1 MNDQDRRKKR
11 ALIAFE
17 IFVFGSLLA
26 MFLIQLHMLSVR
38 DW

>member
-1 MNDQDRRKKR
+1 MNDQDRRKRR
-11 ALIAFE
+11 ALLAFE
-17 IFVFGSLLA
+17 IFVFGWLLA